1 MSQATAS
8 GSLLADATR
17 AARLRLWIAIVGELG
32 TPLFRSRELPADN
45 SALSDRAYFIAHRDH
60 PNLGVVVS
68 DPLITQIEH
77 RPAVI
82 MARRLEK
89 RDGSF
94 DGIVQA
100 VVDLEDFQRL
110 YQALDLGEGSAMNL
124 LRDDGT
130 LFVRQPQS
138 PQAVGAKFPELVATA
153 SKSARL
159 TTRAA
164 WMGTLDIHPDGLPR
178 VETAVAD
185 HFAGRTERYEVEY
198 RLRHPDGE
206 WHWLQAR
213 GRCIRDA
220 SGKLARLVGSA
231 IDVTAR
237 KS

>member
-1 MSQATAS
+1 MQPLSDIAPLPERTQALFRVS
-8 GSLLADATR
+8 GQNP
-17 AARLRLWIAIVGELG
+17 ARGAGWFRWACIRIIGEHG

-45 SALSDRAYFIAHRDH
+45 STLSDRAYFIAHRDH

-159 TTRAA
+159 VR
-164 WMGTLDIHPDGLPR
+164 
-178 VETAVAD
+178 
-185 HFAGRTERYEVEY
+185 
-198 RLRHPDGE
+198 
-206 WHWLQAR
+206 
-213 GRCIRDA
+213 
-220 SGKLARLVGSA
+220 
-231 IDVTAR
+231 
-237 KS
+237 